1 MISPRRARITS
12 KGQITVPR
20 EVRRYLG
27 VHPGDAL
34 LFETTDAGV
43 RVRSARSG
51 SPFAKY
57 RGIGNP
63 GVASGRSA
71 VLAHVRNLRG
81 R

>member
-1 MISPRRARITS
+1 MSEHRARLTS

-20 EVRRYLG
+20 DVRRLLG
-27 VHPGDAL
+27 VRPGDAL

-43 RVRSARSG
+43 HVRPARSG

-57 RGIGNP
+57 RGMGNP
-63 GVASGRSA
+63 GVATGRKA
-71 VLAHVRNLRG
+71 VVAHVRALRG

>member
-1 MISPRRARITS
+1 MSERRARITS

-20 EVRRYLG
+20 EVRRLLG
-27 VHPGDAL
+27 VRSGDAL
-34 LFETTDAGV
+34 LFEATDAGV
-43 RVRSARSG
+43 HVRPARSG

-63 GVASGRSA
+63 GVDTGRKA
-71 VLAHVRNLRG
+71 VVARVRKLRG